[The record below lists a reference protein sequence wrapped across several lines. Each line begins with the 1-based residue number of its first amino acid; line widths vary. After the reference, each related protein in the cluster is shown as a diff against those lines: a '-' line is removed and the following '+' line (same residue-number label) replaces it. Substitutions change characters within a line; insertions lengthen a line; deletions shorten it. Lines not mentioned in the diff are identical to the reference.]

1 MKRISKSVI
10 LALGLVSPGAALLAQ
25 NTTPATTR
33 ENPNY
38 TNLFKN
44 KTVKTVRGM
53 ITLHKVEGKLF
64 MEFPVK
70 LLGRHMLLGSVA
82 DAVSHS
88 EDAAAGEQAHDPL
101 CINFAL
107 VDSNVLVRRSVFNA
121 RTTSADPQLQAA
133 LDKNNISPVMT
144 SCKVLATSPDNQSL
158 VFDATSLFVNGLEE
172 MDPFMP
178 VGGLY
183 SRKSSW
189 KSDLSMLADVMAWED
204 NVMVSSYM
212 SYGITST
219 FFGFITAEDRPSTIL
234 MKRSLVLLPETPM
247 RPRLNDPR
255 IGVFYTDH
263 IQFASNEDGAKKV
276 YFSNR
281 WRLEPKDPVA
291 FKRGELTGPVK
302 PIIYYI
308 DDKFPAHWIPAIRKG
323 VEDWNMAFEKIGFK
337 NAIVTKMYPK
347 DDPGFDPNN
356 IKFNCI
362 KYAPTATQ
370 NAMGPSW
377 VDPRS
382 GEILNASVYVYHGIG
397 DVLQDWMFIQMA
409 PADKRVRSMNI
420 PQDMFQQG
428 MRYVLAHEVGH
439 TLGLMHNM
447 GASAAFPVDSL
458 RSPSFTQQ
466 YGTTPSIMD
475 YARFNFVAQP
485 GDLEKGVKM
494 TPPDLGVYDY
504 YAIKWLYT
512 PLPDAA
518 TAEAEVPMLEKWISE
533 KIKDPMY
540 RYSKQQVYGILDPN
554 AQTEDLGDD
563 QVKATRY
570 AMQNLQYIMKNLNKW
585 VEKED
590 TDFAFRKKTNFAI
603 INIHF
608 YWYLMHVINNIG
620 GIYQYEKYEG
630 DPFPAWK
637 AVPREVQK
645 ESMHFILETLE
656 NLQWMNNPDLEKNI
670 GGMNGDAGSYMRTV
684 LFPYVMRW
692 VANIGLSEA
701 KANSNPY
708 TRAECVKDV
717 FDYVWSDVLAGKKAS
732 AEKLNMQT
740 SLVQLLISN
749 AKVKDAPGGAA
760 TAFGNEDLLVKEM
773 AKLESL
779 AAAASPLHGST
790 PMGMQEQVS
799 GFEFMPRVKF
809 MATDMSHIY
818 YQWLLQSREILQ
830 KVVTAQ
836 TGDNRSQYEYLLLQ
850 INKALKTS

>member
-1 MKRISKSVI
+1 MMSFSKSI
-10 LALGLVSPGAALLAQ
+10 LLALGLVCPGSIVLAQ
-25 NTTPATTR
+25 QAPAVAKK
-33 ENPNY
+33 ENKY
-38 TNLFKN
+38 SSLFKN

-53 ITLHKVEGKLF
+53 ITLHKVDGKLL

-88 EDAAAGEQAHDPL
+88 DDAAAGEQAHDPL
-101 CINFAL
+101 CINFVQA
-107 VDSNVLVRRSVFNA
+107 DSNILVRRSVFNVS
-121 RTTSADPQLQAA
+121 TSASDLTMQTA
-133 LDKNNISPVMT
+133 LNKNNLNPVMG
-144 SCKVLATSPDNQSL
+144 SYKILALSPDTQSV
-158 VFDATSLFVNGLEE
+158 VFDATSLFVNGSNE

-183 SRKSSW
+183 TRKAAF
-189 KSDLSMLADVMAWED
+189 KSDLSMLADVMAYED
-204 NVMVSSYM
+204 NVTVSCYM
-212 SYGITST
+212 TYGITST
-219 FFGFITAEDRPSTIL
+219 FFGFVTAEDRPGTVL
-234 MKRSLVLLPETPM
+234 VKRSMMLLPETPM

-255 IGVFYTDH
+255 IGVFYTEHMQYTSAD
-263 IQFASNEDGAKKV
+263 NGARKI
-276 YFSNR
+276 YLANR
-281 WRLEPKDPVA
+281 WRLEPKDETA
-291 FKRGELTGPVK
+291 FNRGELTEPVT
-302 PIIYYI
+302 PVLFYV
-308 DDKFPAHWIPAIRKG
+308 DDKFPAHWIPAIRQG
-323 VEDWNMAFEKIGFK
+323 VDDWNKAFEKIGFK
-337 NAIVTKMYPK
+337 NAVVTKMYPRN
-347 DDPGFDPNN
+347 DSAFDPNN
-356 IKFNCI
+356 IRFNCI

-382 GEILNASVYVYHGIG
+382 GEILNASVYVYQGIAE
-397 DVLQDWMFIQMA
+397 VLQDWMFIQMA
-409 PADKRVRSMNI
+409 AVDKRVRRMNL
-420 PQDMFQQG
+420 PQEIVQQG
-428 MRYVLAHEVGH
+428 MRYVIAHEIGH

-458 RSPSFTQQ
+458 RSPSFTQK

-485 GDLEKGVKM
+485 GDFERGVRM
-494 TPPDLGVYDY
+494 SPPDLGVYDY

-518 TAEAEVPMLEKWISE
+518 TAEAEVPTLEKWISE
-533 KIKDPMY
+533 KITDPMY

-570 AMQNLQYIMKNLNKW
+570 AMQNLQYIMKNLNGW

-590 TDFAFRKKTNFAI
+590 KDFAFRKKTNFAI

-637 AVPREVQK
+637 AVPREVQR
-645 ESMHFILETLE
+645 ESIHFILETLE
-656 NLQWMNNPDLEKNI
+656 NLQWMNNPELEQHI
-670 GGMNGDAGSYMRTV
+670 GGMNGNAGEYMRTV

-701 KANSNPY
+701 KGGSEAY

-732 AEKLNMQT
+732 AEKLDLQT
-740 SLVQLLISN
+740 ALVQLLISHS
-749 AKVKDAPGGAA
+749 KVKDAPGGNT
-760 TAFGNEDLLVKEM
+760 TAFGDDDAAIKEM
-773 AKLESL
+773 ARLEMM
-779 AAAASPLHGST
+779 AASFSPLHGSS
-790 PMGMQEQVS
+790 PMGMPGNVS

-809 MATDMSHIY
+809 MATDISHIY
-818 YQWLLQSREILQ
+818 YQWLLQCREILQ
-830 KVVTAQ
+830 RVVNAQ
-836 TGDNRSQYEYLLLQ
+836 TGDNKLQYEYLLLI

>member
-1 MKRISKSVI
+1 MMRISKHVI
-10 LALGLVSPGAALLAQ
+10 LAMGLVTTGPALLAQ
-25 NTTPATTR
+25 QTPAAPQAA
-33 ENPNY
+33 NNY

-44 KTVKTVRGM
+44 KNVTTVRGM
-53 ITLHKVEGKLF
+53 MTLHKVEGKLY
-64 MEFPVK
+64 MEFPVS

-88 EDAAAGEQAHDPL
+88 DDAVAGEQAHDPL
-101 CINFAL
+101 CINFMM
-107 VDSNVLVRRSVFNA
+107 VDSTIHVRRSVFNA
-121 RTTSADPQLQAA
+121 RTEGDAQLQTA
-133 LDKNNISPVMT
+133 LDKNNLSPIMA
-144 SCKVLATSPDNQSL
+144 SFKILATSPGNQA
-158 VFDATSLFVNGLEE
+158 VVIDATSLFVNGSEE

-183 SRKSSW
+183 TRRSAF
-189 KSDLSMLADVMAWED
+189 KSDLSLLADLKAYKD
-204 NVMVSSYM
+204 NISVSSYM

-219 FFGFITAEDRPSTIL
+219 FFGFVTAEDRPSTVL
-234 MKRSLVLLPETPM
+234 MKRTLMLLPETPM
-247 RPRLNDPR
+247 RPRINDPR
-255 IGVFYTDH
+255 IGIFYTDH
-263 IQFASNEDGAKKV
+263 MQYSAAEDGAKKI
-276 YFSNR
+276 YFANR
-281 WRLEPKDPVA
+281 WRLEPKDEAAFRKGQLTEPVN
-291 FKRGELTGPVK
+291 
-302 PIIYYI
+302 PILFYV

-323 VEDWNMAFEKIGFK
+323 VEDWNKAFEQIGFK
-337 NAIVTKMYPK
+337 NAVVTKMYPQN
-347 DDPGFDPNN
+347 DSTFDPNN
-356 IKFNCI
+356 IKFNCL
-362 KYAPTATQ
+362 KYAPTGTQ

-382 GEILNASVYVYHGIG
+382 GEILNASVYVYHGIA

-409 PADKRVRSMNI
+409 AADKRVRQMSL
-420 PQDMFQQG
+420 PEELFQQG
-428 MRYVLAHEVGH
+428 MRYVIAHEIGH

-458 RSPSFTQQ
+458 RSASFTQQ

-494 TPPDLGVYDY
+494 TPPQLGVYDI

-518 TAEAEVPMLEKWISE
+518 TAAAEVPVLQSWISE

-540 RYSKQQVYGILDPN
+540 RYSKQQIYGILDPN

-570 AMQNLQYIMKNLNKW
+570 AMKNLAYIMRNMNSW

-590 TDFAFRKKTNFAI
+590 KDYAFRKKTNFAI

-645 ESMHFILETLE
+645 ESMKFILETFVDLD
-656 NLQWMNNPDLEKNI
+656 WMNNPELEQHI
-670 GGMNGDAGSYMRTV
+670 GGMNGDAGNYMRIV

-701 KANSNPY
+701 KADSNPY

-717 FDYVWSDVLAGKKAS
+717 FDFVWADVLSGKKVTA
-732 AEKLNMQT
+732 AKLNMQT
-740 SLVQLLISN
+740 SLVNLLITN
-749 AKVKDAPGGAA
+749 AKVKDAPAGGA
-760 TAFGNEDLLVKEM
+760 TAFQATDDPLLKEI
-773 AKLESL
+773 AKLEL
-779 AAAASPLHGST
+779 QAASASPLHGASSVYAK
-790 PMGMQEQVS
+790 EVS

-809 MATDMSHIY
+809 MATDMTHIY
-818 YQWLLQSREILQ
+818 YQWLLESKDILQ
-830 KVVTAQ
+830 RVVKAQ
-836 TGDNRSQYEYLLLQ
+836 TGDNKLQYEYLLLQ
-850 INKALKTS
+850 INKALKIS